1 MSKGDGNPPKILSRI
16 SEGMC
21 TPLKNSSEDIDN
33 LRKLQFF
40 SEDCHPFDL
49 LLVDIE
55 YPVEYF
61 QEGCIISEKLWTFYN
76 TFEEL

>member
-1 MSKGDGNPPKILSRI
+1 
-16 SEGMC
+16 
-21 TPLKNSSEDIDN
+21 
-33 LRKLQFF
+33 
-40 SEDCHPFDL
+40 

-76 TFEEL
+76 TFEELEIRNQPKN